1 MKIFNA
7 VVSIIALCTYNLNF
21 PIPNFEL
28 ISADTTIP
36 IHIQVNGGQWQTLN
50 QQHYRFPVEVPE
62 NMLLI
67 VSLSAYDD
75 KSAPTSLIFAP
86 ERILDTAKELGIPV
100 TKAPTF
106 YVSAHVATQEIP
118 EKHITIKRV
127 VLTPQTSPFGN
138 NKTKYGF
145 PLDNNVTQEMI
156 DHIVQGSSPDEQD
169 IIKQVTSIQ
178 SVQQPVAT
186 HQSTPMEVHR
196 ISETVQ
202 TIYTQPDGQ
211 TKKVS
216 AGPMLPTGT
225 LQHKDTPQRIEATLK
240 DITAQQQAPAQ
251 WQAIRS
257 YLTQTKVPVDTHKD
271 DATLYKELVE
281 HYQACANRTKSRLN
295 KTYLTIIEIIKNAYT
310 AAH

>member
-1 MKIFNA
+1 
-7 VVSIIALCTYNLNF
+7 
-21 PIPNFEL
+21 
-28 ISADTTIP
+28 
-36 IHIQVNGGQWQTLN
+36 
-50 QQHYRFPVEVPE
+50 
-62 NMLLI
+62 
-67 VSLSAYDD
+67 
-75 KSAPTSLIFAP
+75 
-86 ERILDTAKELGIPV
+86 
-100 TKAPTF
+100 
-106 YVSAHVATQEIP
+106 
-118 EKHITIKRV
+118 
-127 VLTPQTSPFGN
+127 
-138 NKTKYGF
+138 
-145 PLDNNVTQEMI
+145 MI

-186 HQSTPMEVHR
+186 HQPTPMEVQR

-202 TIYTQPDGQ
+202 TIYTQPDSQ

-216 AGPMLPTGT
+216 AGPMLP
-225 LQHKDTPQRIEATLK
+225 QRIEETLK
-240 DITAQQQAPAQ
+240 DITAQQQASAQ

-257 YLTQTKVPVDTHKD
+257 YLTQTKAPVDTHKD